1 MKYNKIK
8 NLMIKKSFKTYFRM
22 IMIFFFIFVVIS
34 AYLYFYIFNQSTN
47 NKNFYDNK
55 SAHVIR
61 IQGKINDDVYS
72 KLKKEDLEQIQDIL
86 KKHQGEYEISSIFKL
101 SSGVINAANDQGV
114 IIYGLDNQ
122 FSYMIN
128 NKFNLKDNILYS
140 DTGSDVMKLIVPTI
154 SFTSNG
160 DIISNSSKEIIYK
173 IGNMDNLSG
182 NDIVDSLI
190 LKNMGQLPILFT
202 TQKTFLNILNVM
214 FTHNDREGN
223 SNKQIYDFMDIEEI
237 FIYIDDLYS
246 LSAVVKQLK
255 DSNFYVTSAFD
266 SLEDL
271 STDLFIS
278 NTLYNIVLVIL
289 IVLSSVYIILTYKNY
304 LQSQQ
309 KDIAILKIF
318 GYTENNIRSIYDRV
332 LYQLMGIVFSL
343 ISLFNIAICFK
354 NLLVFSLIT
363 IVELVVLIALT
374 ITTKIFLIQNIVKKD
389 ILFLLKYGKEFE

>member
-1 MKYNKIK
+1 MKYNKVK

-354 NLLVFSLIT
+354 SLLVFSLIT